1 MLRACCHCAVACS
14 VAATLAAAPAQ
25 AQTIQ
30 PTAPSGTLGRD
41 SFFSS
46 LFSDTV
52 QDFKRIPSKQNLLI
66 LGAGLMGA
74 SITKGQDLNVST
86 SMSSSTRFAGVL
98 GPGEILGGAKAQ
110 LIGAVATRVIGSAIG
125 SPRVSAIGGD
135 LVRAQI
141 MTQMLTA
148 GVKMSVRRTRPDGTM
163 FSFPSG
169 HSSTTFATATV
180 LQQHLGWKA
189 GVPAYAFATYVAASR
204 VQAKRHYLSDVAM
217 GAALGI
223 VAGRSVTIGH
233 GDKRFALGPS
243 VVPGGAGVNF
253 TLIGQ
258 K

>member
-1 MLRACCHCAVACS
+1 MLRTCCHCAVACS
-14 VAATLAAAPAQ
+14 VVATLAVLPAQ

-30 PTAPSGTLGRD
+30 PTAPSGSLGRD
-41 SFFSS
+41 SFFSN

-52 QDFKRIPSKQNLLI
+52 QDFKRIPSKQNLFI

-74 SITKGQDLNVST
+74 SITKSQDRSVST
-86 SMSSSTRFAGVL
+86 SMSSSTRFSGVL
-98 GPGEILGGAKAQ
+98 GPGELLGGAKAQ
-110 LIGAVATRVIGSAIG
+110 LLGAVATQVIGSAIG

-141 MTQMLTA
+141 VTQMLTA

-163 FSFPSG
+163 YSFPSG

-180 LQQHLGWKA
+180 LQQHLGWRA

-204 VQAKRHYLSDVAM
+204 VQAQRHYLSDVAM

-223 VAGRSVTIGH
+223 VAGRSVTIGR

-253 TLIGQ
+253 TLVGRH
-258 K
+258 